1 MEHNLRLYL
10 VYEVTQNLFFWFPVF
25 FLYLLSAVPAEQ
37 ALLLESV
44 YYLGVVAFEVPSGY
58 FSDRLGRRLTLLIS
72 MASATAGCLV
82 FAFSHYFFPFLVAQ
96 LLLAISMAFRS
107 GSDTALLYDSLAALG
122 RAEEFVQFEGHA
134 RSYGFFALGG
144 AALIGGALAGFDL
157 RIAYVLTA
165 VATSVG
171 FLVAWQFTEPL
182 VATKRAHTPGRQ
194 LIATVGRLGDRTLF
208 WLFVFSIAMTVFIHV
223 PYEFLQPYL
232 KFLFELPTAE
242 FAVTPLVSGVV
253 VAVMMLLSAW
263 ASRQTIRARDKFGV
277 AGTLLA
283 SLLLEGIIIVGM
295 ALLLHPIVISLML
308 LRSIPDALSRP
319 IMHGVIHA
327 RLSTKIRATY
337 LSMQSLAGRL
347 AFSGSLAIASWV
359 VADLEGLTPETMSTV
374 LSGYAAVLVLVF
386 VVLSITRS
394 AVTRE
399 KP

>member
-1 MEHNLRLYL
+1 MERNLRLYL

-25 FLYLLSAVPAEQ
+25 FLYLLSAVPAKQ
-37 ALLLESV
+37 ALLLEAV

-82 FAFSHYFFPFLVAQ
+82 FAVSHSFLPFLAAQ
-96 LLLAISMAFRS
+96 LLLAVSMAFRS
-107 GSDTALLYDSLAALG
+107 GSDSALLYDSLAALG
-122 RAEEFVQFEGHA
+122 RAEEFVHFEGRA
-134 RSYGFFALGG
+134 RSYGFLALGG
-144 AALIGGALAGFDL
+144 SALIGGALAGFDL

-171 FLVAWQFTEPL
+171 FLIAWQFTEPL
-182 VATKRAHTPGRQ
+182 VATKHAYTPGRQ
-194 LIATVGRLGDRTLF
+194 LIATVGRLGDRTLL
-208 WLFVFSIAMTVFIHV
+208 WLFAFSSAMTVFIHV

-232 KFLFELPTAE
+232 KFLFELPAAE

-253 VAVMMLLSAW
+253 VALAMLLSAW
-263 ASRQTIRARDKFGV
+263 ASRQAVRARDQFGV
-277 AGTLLA
+277 VGTLLA

-319 IMHGVIHA
+319 IIHGVIHA
-327 RLSTKIRATY
+327 RLSTNIRATY

-359 VADLEGLTPETMSTV
+359 IAGLEGLTPETMATV
-374 LSGYAAVLVLVF
+374 LLGYAAMLLLVF

-394 AVTRE
+394 AVTGK